1 LIATVLGEHATVNVT
16 FRLVTLSDAVP
27 ELPCDRIGVVCR
39 SDCVGPCSDDCWCV
53 GDEHLACAQ
62 CEGEVANVPVPL
74 VVQLTVPVGVI
85 GVPAAPVSATV
96 AVHVVTLLTTMLAG
110 AQTTVVLVVLD

>member
-1 LIATVLGEHATVNVT
+1 MT
-16 FRLVTLSDAVP
+16 
-27 ELPCDRIGVVCR
+27 
-39 SDCVGPCSDDCWCV
+39 
-53 GDEHLACAQ
+53 EHLPALNVQ
-62 CEGEVANVPVPL
+62 GDVANVPVPL

-110 AQTTVVLVVLD
+110 AQTTVVLVGLGLTVIVPDVPVLMLWFVSPP

>member
-1 LIATVLGEHATVNVT
+1 VT
-16 FRLVTLSDAVP
+16 
-27 ELPCDRIGVVCR
+27 
-39 SDCVGPCSDDCWCV
+39 
-53 GDEHLACAQ
+53 EHLPALNVQ
-62 CEGEVANVPVPL
+62 GDVANVPVPL

-110 AQTTVVLVVLD
+110 AQTTVVLVGLGLTVIVPDVPVLMLWFVSPP

>member
-1 LIATVLGEHATVNVT
+1 LPALNVQ
-16 FRLVTLSDAVP
+16 
-27 ELPCDRIGVVCR
+27 
-39 SDCVGPCSDDCWCV
+39 
-53 GDEHLACAQ
+53 GD
-62 CEGEVANVPVPL
+62 VANVPVPL

-110 AQTTVVLVVLD
+110 AQTTVVLVGLGLTVIVPDVPVLMLWFVSPP

>member
-1 LIATVLGEHATVNVT
+1 MT
-16 FRLVTLSDAVP
+16 
-27 ELPCDRIGVVCR
+27 
-39 SDCVGPCSDDCWCV
+39 
-53 GDEHLACAQ
+53 EHLPALNVQ
-62 CEGEVANVPVPL
+62 GDVANVPVPL

-110 AQTTVVLVVLD
+110 AQTTVVLVGLGLTVIVPDAPVLMLWFVSPP

>member
-1 LIATVLGEHATVNVT
+1 VT
-16 FRLVTLSDAVP
+16 
-27 ELPCDRIGVVCR
+27 
-39 SDCVGPCSDDCWCV
+39 
-53 GDEHLACAQ
+53 EHLPALNVQ
-62 CEGEVANVPVPL
+62 GDVANVPVPL

-110 AQTTVVLVVLD
+110 AQTTVVLAGLGLTVIVPDVPVLMLWFVSPP